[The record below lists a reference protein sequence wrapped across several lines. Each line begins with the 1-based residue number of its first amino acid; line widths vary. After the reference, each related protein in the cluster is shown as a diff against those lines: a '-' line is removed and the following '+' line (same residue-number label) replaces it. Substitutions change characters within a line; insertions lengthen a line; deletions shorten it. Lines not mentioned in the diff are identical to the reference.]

1 MKTQGFFGV
10 SGLLVV
16 LLSAS
21 WAVTESHAQLT
32 NFQRVYS
39 FGSLEL
45 SGSYPLRIIESSDG
59 RLYGIG
65 LTETYDFDGILFRI
79 DKDGTGYQVLHRFK
93 QTEPSGHSPWGG
105 FVEGSDGAFYGVT
118 RKGGAYDRGAVFKIN
133 KDGTGLMV
141 VHLFGG
147 VTDSGLREP
156 VGLIEGSDGS

>member
-59 RLYGIG
+59 RLYGVSWQGGVANMGTLFKLQKDGTQFQILKQFG
-65 LTETYDFDGILFRI
+65 GPGDGAYPVGVLTEGSDGWLYGTTSGGGGARRGTIF
-79 DKDGTGYQVLHRFK
+79 KMSKTGTGYQI
-93 QTEPSGHSPWGG
+93 
-105 FVEGSDGAFYGVT
+105 
-118 RKGGAYDRGAVFKIN
+118 IN
-133 KDGTGLMV
+133 D
-141 VHLFGG
+141 F
-147 VTDSGLREP
+147 
-156 VGLIEGSDGS
+156 